1 MILDASAV
9 LAVLLKEEGS
19 KVYLDQLDK
28 SRGSCSMSAPSW
40 LECCIKVDSYKDPI
54 LSRRV
59 DEFIAK
65 AEIDIV
71 EFTPGQATIARQA
84 YRDFGKGS
92 GHPAQLNFGD
102 CFSYALAKERQEP
115 LLFKGNDFS
124 HTDIQSA
131 I

>member
-28 SRGSCSMSAPSW
+28 SRGTCSMSASSW

-54 LSRRV
+54 LSRRL

-71 EFTPGQATIARQA
+71 EFTPGQAAIARQA

-102 CFSYALAKERQEP
+102 CFAYALAKETGEA
-115 LLFKGNDFS
+115 LLFKGADFS
-124 HTDIQSA
+124 QTDVKRA
-131 I
+131 L